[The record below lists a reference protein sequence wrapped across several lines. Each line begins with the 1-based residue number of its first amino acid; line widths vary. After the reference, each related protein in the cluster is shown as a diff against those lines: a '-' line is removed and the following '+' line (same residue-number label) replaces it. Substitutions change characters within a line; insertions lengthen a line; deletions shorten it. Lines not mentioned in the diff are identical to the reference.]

1 MQGRFIKIP
10 ESIRAEL
17 LNLYAKVEGIIQ
29 SRLIEFKSFDRN
41 DTNKL
46 FAEMSFCVLT
56 PQSRARAAD
65 AAVNELATSGLL
77 FSGSYDRVAQ
87 VLKKWGVRFYEVKA
101 SHIIQNRY
109 LLRDDGE
116 YLKNMLRT
124 SPFECRELLVENV
137 WGFGYKEASHFLR
150 NIGFTGLAI
159 LDRHILRNML
169 YMGVIEEIPKSL
181 TRKRYLDLEEIF
193 IATAQTLG
201 MSPESLDLLLWY
213 RATGEVFK

>member
-1 MQGRFIKIP
+1 MQVRFIKIP
-10 ESIRAEL
+10 ENIRAEL
-17 LNLYAKVEGIIQ
+17 LNLYSEVEGVIQ
-29 SRLIEFKSFDRN
+29 SRLSEFKSFNRSDV
-41 DTNKL
+41 DKL
-46 FAEMSFCVLT
+46 FVEMSFCVLT

-77 FSGSYDRVAQ
+77 FRGTYSQLVQ
-87 VLKKWGVRFYEVKA
+87 VLRKWGVRFYEVKA
-101 SHIIQNRY
+101 RYIIRNRH
-109 LLRDDGE
+109 LLRDGGE
-116 YLKNMLRT
+116 YFKNMLGM
-124 SPFECRELLVENV
+124 SPFECRELLVKDV

-169 YMGVIEEIPKSL
+169 HMGVIEELPKSL

-193 IATAQTLG
+193 IATAQTLC

-213 RATGEVFK
+213 KATGDVFK